1 MPAESGLDDA
11 ARTPHSKILDAPMQA
26 LLSGALEHAF
36 AAMFRQQQTM
46 QSERAKA
53 LQARSQ
59 QER

>member
-1 MPAESGLDDA
+1 
-11 ARTPHSKILDAPMQA
+11 MQA

-59 QER
+59 QQRLSDAAWMFVIKQLW